1 MTGMSQKIL
10 ELGDIIELTVQR
22 MLRSIF
28 LNEQVIFEFLYGL
41 FHLITLY
48 KSIVSKYLTVR
59 GKSSCAKPCLRC
71 KLIKPMLFFA

>member
-48 KSIVSKYLTVR
+48 
-59 GKSSCAKPCLRC
+59 
-71 KLIKPMLFFA
+71 